1 MERNELNEK
10 VEVLKEQ
17 VSGKVAGAKLAP
29 RVTQPCAAL
38 ASPKELNTAWHSGA
52 RVPMVAVPKAAKEKP
67 AAHKAASL
75 GTGPTIES
83 VD

>member
-1 MERNELNEK
+1 M
-10 VEVLKEQ
+10 EVLKEQ

-38 ASPKELNTAWHSGA
+38 ASPKELNTAWNSGA
-52 RVPMVAVPKAAKEKP
+52 GVPMVAAPKAAKEKP
-67 AAHKAASL
+67 AAHKAVSL